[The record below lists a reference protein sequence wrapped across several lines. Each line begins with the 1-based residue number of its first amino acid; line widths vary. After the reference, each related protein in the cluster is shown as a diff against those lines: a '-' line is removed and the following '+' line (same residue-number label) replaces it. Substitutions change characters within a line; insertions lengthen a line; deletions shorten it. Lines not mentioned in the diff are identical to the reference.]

1 MNFLSHFKKNKLDTL
16 CTMVVVFLAITIGT
30 IFIESNRDLK
40 QSLDKVKAEGAVSDF
55 SYYPSVTEQDMLEA
69 GGVTKSIEAK
79 NQELAK
85 KYDFTWEEHRYS
97 IVRENNL
104 IYRVISA
111 DRKMDRF
118 LLEEG
123 ELPVKDSE
131 LVVDKNFAKTNQLEV
146 GQTYTLNDEEYKIS
160 GIVTVSNILS
170 PIVDDAGE
178 LYDEKSQGIIVLFK
192 QEYDQKYSNSSSSTF
207 VGKFFGKKSNF
218 SEMQKDTQ
226 FYQLESNEE
235 NPAVYGTITSIMNMN
250 MIIAVFAVSLLLLI
264 AFILI
269 MVSTRKQIDHDIV
282 NIGVLKAMGYS
293 SLEIVRKYFVTFF
306 IVFIPAGVGY
316 FVGYLLSPIYYEMMF
331 HSLLLPSHEDG
342 IKPLLLI
349 MLVLLP
355 SICAGLFSVATCL
368 LKIKKPALQLM
379 KGQVKTKVSKRII
392 KANIRIKEHNFLAGL
407 KRIIVRSSISTLFFV
422 GFGGFALGV
431 QSQFAY
437 MTYFMTENMV
447 ENATEGIAYEREVHY
462 TEELKPDANLA
473 DTVYYYYLSASL
485 SKGNQN
491 LTNITLNILQQESAS
506 LLTLHKSTGGQKKIN
521 LADEN
526 GLVINQWMSQR
537 YDLNIGDS
545 VSVTLSGKKH
555 ELKISAVDQRNYG
568 KSVYLSQDTA
578 LKTGLLDKETYN
590 SVLTNLA
597 PEKIQRNPVSTI
609 ETSSLEDKMRS
620 ENETYQLLAVFL
632 FMSGLIMGLAILIL
646 AFLNVLKSY
655 KKYIAT
661 MKMMGYSAEECNQAV
676 YSGFRKVAFIGYVIS
691 IPYSILLS
699 MMMFGF
705 LSKTTDMLYQMDVS
719 PLSVVV
725 CLVLTAI
732 SIELSIMIAKRQ
744 LKEVSYKEILE

>member
-1 MNFLSHFKKNKLDTL
+1 MSFLSHFKKNKLDTL
-16 CTMVVVFLAITIGT
+16 CTMVVVFLAIAIGT
-30 IFIESNRDLK
+30 IFTESNLDLK
-40 QSLDKVKAEGAVSDF
+40 QSLDNVKEKGAVSDF
-55 SYYPSVTEQDMLEA
+55 SYYPLVTEQDMLET
-69 GGVTKSIEAK
+69 GDVTKFIEAK

-97 IVRENNL
+97 MVRENKL
-104 IYRVISA
+104 IYRVISV
-111 DRKMDRF
+111 DRKMDRI
-118 LLEEG
+118 LIEEG
-123 ELPVKDSE
+123 KLPVKDRE
-131 LVVDKNFAKTNQLEV
+131 LAIDKNFAKNNQLKV
-146 GQTYTLNDEEYKIS
+146 GQNYILNDAKYKIS
-160 GIVTVSNILS
+160 GIITVSNMLS
-170 PIVDDAGE
+170 PVVDDTGE
-178 LYDEKSQGIIVLFK
+178 LYDEESQGIIALS
-192 QEYDQKYSNSSSSTF
+192 ESAYDQKYSSSSSSAF
-207 VGKFFGKKSNF
+207 VGKFSGKTSNF

-235 NPAVYGTITSIMNMN
+235 NPVVYGTITSIMNMN
-250 MIIAVFAVSLLLLI
+250 RIIAVFAVSLLLMI

-269 MVSTRKQIDHDIV
+269 MVSTRKQVDHDIV

-306 IVFIPAGVGY
+306 IVLIPAGI
-316 FVGYLLSPIYYEMMF
+316 GYLVGNLLSSYYYEMMF
-331 HSLLLPSHEDG
+331 HSLLLPRHEHG
-342 IKPLLLI
+342 IRAMLLL
-349 MLVLLP
+349 LFVLLP
-355 SICAGLFSVATCL
+355 STCAGLFAAATCL
-368 LKIKKPALQLM
+368 LKIRKPALQLM
-379 KGQVKTKVSKRII
+379 KGQVKTKISKRIV
-392 KANIRIKEHNFLAGL
+392 KANVRIKENNFLLGL
-407 KRIIVRSSISTLFFV
+407 KRIVVRSSISTLFFV

-437 MTYFMTENMV
+437 MTYFMTENMA
-447 ENATEGIAYEREVHY
+447 ENATEGIDYEREVHY
-462 TEELKPDANLA
+462 TEELKPNANLA
-473 DTVYYYYLSASL
+473 DTVYYYYSSASL

-491 LTNITLNILQQESAS
+491 LTNITLNILQQESDS
-506 LLTLHKSTGGQKKIN
+506 LLTLHERTGGQKKIN

-537 YDLNIGDS
+537 YDLNVGDS
-545 VSVTLSGKKH
+545 VSVTLRGKEH
-555 ELKISAVDQRNYG
+555 ELKISAVDQKNYG
-568 KSVYLSQDTA
+568 KAVYLSQDTA
-578 LKTGLLDKETYN
+578 LKTRLLNKETYN

-597 PEKIQRNPVSTI
+597 PEKIQRNPVSII
-609 ETSSLEDKMRS
+609 ETSSLEAKMRS

-676 YSGFRKVAFIGYVIS
+676 YSGFRKIAFIGYIIS
-691 IPYSILLS
+691 VPYSILLS

-705 LSKTTDMLYQMDVS
+705 LSKTTDMLYPMNVS
-719 PLSVVV
+719 PLSVVI
-725 CLVLTAI
+725 CLVLTAV

>member
-1 MNFLSHFKKNKLDTL
+1 MSFLSHFKKNKLDTL
-16 CTMVVVFLAITIGT
+16 CTMVVVFLAIAIGT
-30 IFIESNRDLK
+30 IFTESNLDLK
-40 QSLDKVKAEGAVSDF
+40 QSLDNVKAEGAVSDF
-55 SYYPSVTEQDMLEA
+55 IYYPLLTEPDMQET
-69 GGVTKSIEAK
+69 GDVTKSIEAK

-85 KYDFTWEEHRYS
+85 KYDFIWEEHRYS
-97 IVRENNL
+97 IVRENQL

-111 DRKMDRF
+111 DRKMDRI
-118 LLEEG
+118 LIEEG
-123 ELPVKDSE
+123 KLPVKDRE
-131 LVVDKNFAKTNQLEV
+131 LAIDKNFAKKNQLNV
-146 GQTYTLNDEEYKIS
+146 GQSYTLKDMKYKIS
-160 GIVTVSNILS
+160 GIITVSNMLS
-170 PIVDDAGE
+170 PVVDDSGE
-178 LYDEKSQGIIVLFK
+178 LYDEESQGIIALS
-192 QEYDQKYSNSSSSTF
+192 ESAYDQKYSSNSSSTF
-207 VGKFFGKKSNF
+207 VGKFSGNTSNF

-226 FYQLESNEE
+226 FYQLESKEE

-250 MIIAVFAVSLLLLI
+250 MIIAVFAVSLLLMI

-269 MVSTRKQIDHDIV
+269 MVSTRKQVDHDIV

-293 SLEIVRKYFVTFF
+293 SLEIVRKYFMTFF
-306 IVFIPAGVGY
+306 IVLIPAGIGY
-316 FVGYLLSPIYYEMMF
+316 LVGYLLSAYYYEMMF
-331 HSLLLPSHEDG
+331 HSLLLPSHEHG
-342 IKPLLLI
+342 IRPMLLL
-349 MLVLLP
+349 LFVLLP
-355 SICAGLFSVATCL
+355 SICAGLFAAATCF
-368 LKIKKPALQLM
+368 LKIRKPALQLM
-379 KGQVKTKVSKRII
+379 KGQVKTKISKRIV
-392 KANIRIKEHNFLAGL
+392 KANVRIKENNFLSGL
-407 KRIIVRSSISTLFFV
+407 KRIVVRSSISTLFFV

-437 MTYFMTENMV
+437 MTYFMTENMA
-447 ENATEGIAYEREVHY
+447 ENATEGIDYEREVHY
-462 TEELKPDANLA
+462 TEELKPDANSA
-473 DTVYYYYLSASL
+473 DTVYYYYSSASL
-485 SKGNQN
+485 SKGTQN
-491 LTNITLNILQQESAS
+491 LTNITLNILQQESDS
-506 LLTLHKSTGGQKKIN
+506 LLTLHKSAGGEKKIN

-537 YDLNIGDS
+537 YDLNVGDL

-555 ELKISAVDQRNYG
+555 DLKISAVDQRNYG
-568 KSVYLSQDTA
+568 KSVYLSQATA
-578 LKTGLLDKETYN
+578 LKSGLLDKETYN
-590 SVLTNLA
+590 SMLTNLA
-597 PEKIQRNPVSTI
+597 PEKIQRNPVSII

-676 YSGFRKVAFIGYVIS
+676 YSGFRKVAFIGYIIS
-691 IPYSILLS
+691 VPYSILLS

-705 LSKTTDMLYQMDVS
+705 LSKTTDMLYPMNVS

-725 CLVLTAI
+725 CLILTAV

>member
-1 MNFLSHFKKNKLDTL
+1 MSFLSHFKKNKLDTL
-16 CTMVVVFLAITIGT
+16 CTMVVVFLAIAIGT
-30 IFIESNRDLK
+30 IFTESNLDLK
-40 QSLDKVKAEGAVSDF
+40 QSLDNVKAEGAVSDF
-55 SYYPSVTEQDMLEA
+55 IYYPLLTEPDMQET
-69 GGVTKSIEAK
+69 GDVTKSIEAK

-85 KYDFTWEEHRYS
+85 KYDFIWEEHRYS
-97 IVRENNL
+97 MVRENQL

-111 DRKMDRF
+111 DRKMDRI
-118 LLEEG
+118 LIEEG
-123 ELPVKDSE
+123 KLPVKDRE
-131 LVVDKNFAKTNQLEV
+131 LAIDKNFAKKNQLNV
-146 GQTYTLNDEEYKIS
+146 GQSYTLKDMKYKIS
-160 GIVTVSNILS
+160 GIITVSNMLS
-170 PIVDDAGE
+170 PVVDDSGE
-178 LYDEKSQGIIVLFK
+178 LYDEESQGIIALS
-192 QEYDQKYSNSSSSTF
+192 ESAYDQKYSSNSSSTF
-207 VGKFFGKKSNF
+207 VGKFFGNTSNF

-250 MIIAVFAVSLLLLI
+250 MIIAVFAVSLLLMI

-269 MVSTRKQIDHDIV
+269 MVSTRKQVDHDIV

-293 SLEIVRKYFVTFF
+293 SLEIVRKYFMTFF
-306 IVFIPAGVGY
+306 IVLIPAGIGY
-316 FVGYLLSPIYYEMMF
+316 LVGYLLSAYYYEMMF
-331 HSLLLPSHEDG
+331 HSLLLPSHEHG
-342 IKPLLLI
+342 IRPMLLL
-349 MLVLLP
+349 LFVLLP
-355 SICAGLFSVATCL
+355 SICAGLFAAATCF
-368 LKIKKPALQLM
+368 LKIRKPALQLM
-379 KGQVKTKVSKRII
+379 KGQVKTKISKRIV
-392 KANIRIKEHNFLAGL
+392 KANVRIKENNFLSGL
-407 KRIIVRSSISTLFFV
+407 KRIVVRSSISTLFFV

-437 MTYFMTENMV
+437 MTYFMTENMA
-447 ENATEGIAYEREVHY
+447 ENATEGIDYEREVHY
-462 TEELKPDANLA
+462 TEELKSDANLA
-473 DTVYYYYLSASL
+473 DTVYYYYSSASL
-485 SKGNQN
+485 SKGTQN
-491 LTNITLNILQQESAS
+491 LTNITLHILQQESDS
-506 LLTLHKSTGGQKKIN
+506 LLTLHKSAGGEKKIN

-537 YDLNIGDS
+537 YDLNVGDL

-555 ELKISAVDQRNYG
+555 DLKISAVDQRNYG
-568 KSVYLSQDTA
+568 KSVYLSQATA
-578 LKTGLLDKETYN
+578 LKSGLLDKETYN

-597 PEKIQRNPVSTI
+597 PEKIQRNPVSII

-676 YSGFRKVAFIGYVIS
+676 YSGFRKVAFIGYIIS
-691 IPYSILLS
+691 VPYSILLS
-699 MMMFGF
+699 MVMFGF
-705 LSKTTDMLYQMDVS
+705 LSKTTDMLYPMNVS

-725 CLVLTAI
+725 CLILTAV

-744 LKEVSYKEILE
+744 LKEVSFKEILE